1 MGSSSLTIRQIFF
14 LRAFQ
19 EVSDKGKK
27 QQSPGHVGPS
37 VGPWAGGGALPLTS
51 GMAAVTQ
58 ASHPAAWHHV
68 HPTVTSFLKQ
78 LVASSKSKPTNS
90 TGTYCGGLLYR
101 IAAFAVKVKNKNK
114 KIKKFILFKFQL
126 WSSPVYYLV

>member
-19 EVSDKGKK
+19 EVSDRGKK

-58 ASHPAAWHHV
+58 ASHPAAWHHGYIISEAAGGKFEIKTYEQYR
-68 HPTVTSFLKQ
+68 HILWRSAIQ
-78 LVASSKSKPTNS
+78 NSSVCCQS
-90 TGTYCGGLLYR
+90 
-101 IAAFAVKVKNKNK
+101 
-114 KIKKFILFKFQL
+114 
-126 WSSPVYYLV
+126 